1 MKKVICK
8 VTYDTEAAEL
18 VCKHAVGAFGDPAG
32 YEESLY
38 RMPDGKQFLYA
49 NGGPD
54 SPYAE
59 ETIKRIS
66 AVKSDEWLAAN
77 K

>member
-8 VTYDTEAAEL
+8 VEYDTDTAEL
-18 VCKHAVGAFGDPAG
+18 IQKKVFGVYGDPKG

-38 RMPDGKQFLYA
+38 KTPDGKFFLYV
-49 NGGPD
+49 NGGAE

-59 ETIKRIS
+59 ESIKRMS
-66 AVKSDEWLAAN
+66 AAKAEEWLNA
-77 K
+77 